1 MLISDISFCLRAMQR
16 EIEFVYLNF
25 RNHPRGRTML
35 DALIE
40 ADFVPAL
47 VIEEAS
53 LPGQDGVEEQRSILK
68 KLDDFVEIGD
78 VEALCRKKNI
88 PYHIVENH
96 NDPAC
101 VDLIRSASIH
111 LAVLGDTRI
120 IKESVIHECNLGII
134 NVHPG
139 LLPEI
144 RGNNPY
150 VWAILEGKAQ
160 GVTVHFI
167 DKGVDTGPILL
178 RRVLSEVPSS
188 YPELIRS
195 INILCGEALVESL
208 RQLGSGTFSIAL
220 QPTECSP
227 TRKAA
232 SADLKR
238 VAAQKLQ
245 ECGVNA

>member
-1 MLISDISFCLRAMQR
+1 M
-16 EIEFVYLNF
+16 
-25 RNHPRGRTML
+25 
-35 DALIE
+35 
-40 ADFVPAL
+40 
-47 VIEEAS
+47 
-53 LPGQDGVEEQRSILK
+53 
-68 KLDDFVEIGD
+68 
-78 VEALCRKKNI
+78 
-88 PYHIVENH
+88 
-96 NDPAC
+96 
-101 VDLIRSASIH
+101 
-111 LAVLGDTRI
+111 
-120 IKESVIHECNLGII
+120 
-134 NVHPG
+134 
-139 LLPEI
+139 
-144 RGNNPY
+144 
-150 VWAILEGKAQ
+150 
-160 GVTVHFI
+160 TVHFI